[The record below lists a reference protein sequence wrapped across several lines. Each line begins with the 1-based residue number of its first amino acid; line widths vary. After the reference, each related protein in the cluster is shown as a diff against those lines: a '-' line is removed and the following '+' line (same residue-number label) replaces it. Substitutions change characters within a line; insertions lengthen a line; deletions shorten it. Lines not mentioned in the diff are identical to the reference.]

1 MGSSLIN
8 RPFLIN
14 EPHKKL
20 LLLTVAIQSGDPLQ
34 GQIKGK
40 GKNERQNIEHHWS
53 HGIYLHHPVLHL
65 LLPVGLSNMKTIID
79 NETGEV
85 IEVEEQNEIATR
97 LFTDL
102 GVIDKETYEILDS
115 YLYYKEQLETF
126 RYKLEKAM
134 KEHDIKKW
142 DNDYFTA
149 IDRADSVQKRVDVD
163 KLKEDGIYEKYIKLV
178 PIKGGLQIKFKKG
191 V

>member
-1 MGSSLIN
+1 
-8 RPFLIN
+8 
-14 EPHKKL
+14 
-20 LLLTVAIQSGDPLQ
+20 
-34 GQIKGK
+34 
-40 GKNERQNIEHHWS
+40 
-53 HGIYLHHPVLHL
+53 
-65 LLPVGLSNMKTIID
+65 MKTIID

-115 YLYYKEQLETF
+115 YLYYKEQLEVF

-149 IDRADSVQKRVDVD
+149 IDRADSIQKRVDVE
-163 KLKEDGIYEKYIKLV
+163 KLKEDGLYEKYIKLV
-178 PIKGGLQIKFKKG
+178 PTKGGLQIKFKKG